1 MTNRELLQ
9 KAMPLTSLSEK
20 EWNVLNDYL
29 AKVSGTQISAI
40 LNKLIKNQS
49 RIEIMSNYFD
59 YYNDVLDKPVRQC
72 SVELQAV

>member
-9 KAMPLTSLSEK
+9 KAMPLTSLTEN

-29 AKVSGTQISAI
+29 LKVSGTQISAI
-40 LNKLIKNQS
+40 LNKLITNQS
-49 RIEIMSNYFD
+49 RIEIMSNYAD
-59 YYNDVLDKPVRQC
+59 YYFDTLDKPLSRC

>member
-9 KAMPLTSLSEK
+9 KAMPLTSLTEN

-29 AKVSGTQISAI
+29 LKVSGTQISAI
-40 LNKLIKNQS
+40 LDKLITNQS
-49 RIEIMSNYFD
+49 RIEIMSNYAD
-59 YYNDVLDKPVRQC
+59 YYFDTLDKPLLRC

>member
-9 KAMPLTSLSEK
+9 KAMPLTSLTEN

-29 AKVSGTQISAI
+29 LKVSGTQIFAI
-40 LNKLIKNQS
+40 LDKLITNQS
-49 RIEIMSNYFD
+49 RIEIMSNYAD
-59 YYNDVLDKPVRQC
+59 YYFDTLDKSVPEC

>member
-9 KAMPLTSLSEK
+9 KAMPLTSLTEN

-29 AKVSGTQISAI
+29 LKVSGTQISAI
-40 LNKLIKNQS
+40 LNKLITNQS
-49 RIEIMSNYFD
+49 RIEIMSNYAD
-59 YYNDVLDKPVRQC
+59 YYFDTLDKSLPRC

>member
-9 KAMPLTSLSEK
+9 KAMPLTSLTEN

-29 AKVSGTQISAI
+29 SKVSGTQISAI
-40 LNKLIKNQS
+40 LNTLVTNQS
-49 RIEIMSNYFD
+49 RIEIMSNYTDYFFD
-59 YYNDVLDKPVRQC
+59 KLDESLPEC

>member
-9 KAMPLTSLSEK
+9 KAMPLTSLTEN

-29 AKVSGTQISAI
+29 LKVSGTQISAI
-40 LNKLIKNQS
+40 LDKLITNQS
-49 RIEIMSNYFD
+49 RIEIMSNYAD
-59 YYNDVLDKPVRQC
+59 YYFDTLGKSVPEC

>member
-9 KAMPLTSLSEK
+9 KAMPLTSLTEN

-29 AKVSGTQISAI
+29 HKVSGTQISAI
-40 LNKLIKNQS
+40 LNKIITNQS
-49 RIEIMSNYFD
+49 RIEIMSNYAD
-59 YYNDVLDKPVRQC
+59 YYFDTLDKPLPRC

>member
-9 KAMPLTSLSEK
+9 KAMPLTSLTET

-29 AKVSGTQISAI
+29 LKVSGNQISAI
-40 LNKLIKNQS
+40 LDKLITNQS
-49 RIEIMSNYFD
+49 RIEIMSNYAD
-59 YYNDVLDKPVRQC
+59 YYFDVLDKPLPRC